1 MNSILDDDTKFRKVT
16 FKKKNKELGYLL
28 DKQEEIVTLLKELK
42 DSNVITDSIFDNL
55 KPCGSY
61 PGVLYGLCKVHKGV
75 KSGDE
80 SPPFRPTLSAIN
92 TPSYKIAK
100 FLVPLLA
107 DLTKNKYVS
116 KDSFEFTKNVRNQ
129 NPAFLWF
136 LFSPMY
142 LTMKL
147 KTLVKKNF
155 LEDKRSIMDFLENN
169 LKNY

>member
-1 MNSILDDDTKFRKVT
+1 MNSILDDDTEFRKVS
-16 FKKKNKELGYLL
+16 FKKKNKELDYLL

-42 DSNVITDSIFDNL
+42 DSNVNTDTIFDNL

-75 KSGDE
+75 KPGDE
-80 SPPFRPTLSAIN
+80 SPPFRPILSAIN

-116 KDSFEFTKNVRNQ
+116 KDSFEFAKNVRNK
-129 NPAFLWF
+129 NPD
-136 LFSPMY
+136 LFMASFDLDSLFTNVPIDE
-142 LTMKL
+142 TIDISI
-147 KTLVKKNF
+147 KKV
-155 LEDKRSIMDFLENN
+155 
-169 LKNY
+169 